1 MDDEVAHLVAT
12 VRHAR
17 PEIELPPDGFAARL
31 AELVVDEEDP
41 RDALGR
47 LRAADLYL
55 AWACGAGSP
64 PALAIFERELMA
76 LVPSFVAHLGGGA
89 AFADE
94 VRQRLRM
101 KLFVGDAPK
110 IGEYTGRGALGG
122 WVRVVALRV
131 AADLLRAS
139 GKLVAAELDETAL
152 DPAAPIDVQY
162 LKARYREH
170 FEDALQAAIGAL
182 SKKHRNLLRMHYVDG
197 ITLDKLASMYRV
209 HAATISRW
217 LADARDD
224 VVAGTHERL
233 AERFD
238 LSPSELDSIVEL
250 VRSQIQVSVERLF
263 TGRARAT

>member
-1 MDDEVAHLVAT
+1 VAS
-12 VRHAR
+12 VRTAR
-17 PEIELPPDGFAARL
+17 PEIELPPAGFAARL
-31 AELVVDEEDP
+31 AELVADEEDA

-64 PALAIFERELMA
+64 TALAIFERELMA
-76 LVPSFVAHLGGGA
+76 LVPSFVGHMGAGA

-110 IGEYTGRGALGG
+110 IAEYTGRGALGG

-139 GKLVAAELDETAL
+139 GKLVAAELDEATAL

-170 FEDALQAAIGAL
+170 FEDALQAAIAAL

-197 ITLDKLASMYRV
+197 ITLDKLASIYRV
-209 HAATISRW
+209 HAATVSRW
-217 LADARDD
+217 LADARDE
-224 VVAGTHERL
+224 VVGGTHERL

-263 TGRARAT
+263 HR